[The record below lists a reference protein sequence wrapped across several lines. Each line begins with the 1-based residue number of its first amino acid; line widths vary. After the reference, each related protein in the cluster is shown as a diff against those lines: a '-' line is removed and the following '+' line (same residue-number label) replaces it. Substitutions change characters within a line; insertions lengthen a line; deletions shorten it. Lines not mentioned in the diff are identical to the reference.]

1 MRIVSTMAHSSERLR
16 YLVFD
21 TFADDRRYITAIVQ
35 APDGFEKLTEL
46 GQQTVSFAAAYHDAQ
61 HRKGAQ
67 RMPLNAVEVFAES
80 TARKRVL
87 EAFTS
92 ISTDQLIVFCGRT
105 DGVCARL
112 MSVLGLRSI
121 GGRA

>member
-1 MRIVSTMAHSSERLR
+1 MRIVSTIAHSTVRPL

-21 TFADDRRYITAIVQ
+21 TFADDRRYVTAIVQ
-35 APDGFEKLTEL
+35 APDGFEHLTEI
-46 GQQTVSFAAAYHDAQ
+46 GQQTVNFATAYHDAQ
-61 HRKGAQ
+61 HRKGAE
-67 RMPLNAVEVFAES
+67 RMPLNAVDVFAES

-87 EAFTS
+87 EAFTH
-92 ISTDQLIVFCGRT
+92 IGADQLIVFCGRT

-112 MSVLGLRSI
+112 MHVLGLRGM